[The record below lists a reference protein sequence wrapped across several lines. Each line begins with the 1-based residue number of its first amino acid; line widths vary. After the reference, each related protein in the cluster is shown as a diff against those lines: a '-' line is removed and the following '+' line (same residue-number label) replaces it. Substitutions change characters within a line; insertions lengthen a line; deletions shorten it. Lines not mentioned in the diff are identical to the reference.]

1 MWIHRHQNWPNFSW
15 DRAALASK
23 LADIRYRQGRLLG
36 RMESLGFEPKRE
48 ASLSTLTND
57 VVKSSAI
64 EGENLNPK
72 EVRSSIARRLGI
84 DIAGLIP
91 ASRDVEGIVEMMLD
105 ATQQFSKPL
114 TENRLFDWHAALF
127 PIGRSG
133 MHKITVG
140 GWRMIDAD
148 PMQVVSGPIGK
159 EKVHFEAP
167 NADRLEKEME
177 EFLAWF
183 ANQDDTDPVVRAGIA
198 HLWFV
203 TIHPF
208 EDGNGRIARAI
219 GDMALARADGTPD
232 RFYSLSSQIETD
244 RKQYYDHLENQ
255 QRATPD
261 ITKWL
266 SWFLDCLGR
275 AISNAET
282 TLGNIFF
289 KAQLWNTINQK
300 PVNDR
305 QRLMINRMLEDD
317 FKGFMNTSK
326 YAKLAKCSNDT
337 ALRDIQELKE
347 RGVFIQNPGGGRSTS
362 YRLPDRQDSKKNLV
376 FTTHG
381 GLNCLKRTN

>member
-1 MWIHRHQNWPNFSW
+1 MWIHEHQNWLNFIW
-15 DRAALASK
+15 DAKALASK
-23 LADIRYRQGRLLG
+23 LADIRHRQGRLLG
-36 RMESLGFEPKRE
+36 RMESLGFELKRE

-64 EGENLNPK
+64 EGENLNPE

-114 TENRLFDWHAALF
+114 TKDRLFDWHAALF
-127 PIGRSG
+127 PTGRSD

-140 GWRMIDAD
+140 GWRTIDAG

-167 NADRLEKEME
+167 SAERLEKEMQA
-177 EFLAWF
+177 FLTWF
-183 ANQDDTDPVVRAGIA
+183 GNGNDIDPVIKAGIA
-198 HLWFV
+198 HFWFV

-219 GDMALARADGTPD
+219 SDMALARADGMQD
-232 RFYSLSSQIETD
+232 RFYSLSSQIEAE
-244 RKQYYDHLENQ
+244 RKVYYDQLEKQ

-261 ITKWL
+261 ITDWL

-275 AISNAET
+275 AIGNAET
-282 TLGNIFF
+282 TLGNVFF
-289 KAQLWNTINQK
+289 KAQLWDTINQK

-305 QRLMINRMLEDD
+305 QRLIINRMLEDD
-317 FKGFMNTSK
+317 FEGYMNTSK

-347 RGVFIQNPGGGRSTS
+347 RGILIQNTGGGRSTS
-362 YRLPDRQDSKKNLV
+362 YRLPD
-376 FTTHG
+376 
-381 GLNCLKRTN
+381 

>member
-1 MWIHRHQNWPNFSW
+1 MWVHEHQNWPNFTW
-15 DRAALASK
+15 DMESLASK
-23 LADIRYRQGRLLG
+23 LANIRHRQGRLLG
-36 RMESLGFEPKRE
+36 RMEGLDFELKCE

-64 EGENLNPK
+64 EGENLNPE

-114 TENRLFDWHAALF
+114 TKDRLFDWHAALF
-127 PIGRSG
+127 PTGRSG

-140 GWRMIDAD
+140 GWRTIDAGL
-148 PMQVVSGPIGK
+148 MQVVSGPIGK
-159 EKVHFEAP
+159 EKIHFEAP
-167 NADRLEKEME
+167 DADRLEKEMQA
-177 EFLAWF
+177 FLKWF
-183 ANQDDTDPVVRAGIA
+183 GNGDDIDPVIKAGIA

-219 GDMALARADGTPD
+219 GDMALARADGTQD
-232 RFYSLSSQIETD
+232 RFYSLSSQIEAE
-244 RKQYYDHLENQ
+244 RKHYYAQLEKQ

-261 ITKWL
+261 ITDWL

-282 TLGNIFF
+282 TLGNVLF
-289 KAQLWNTINQK
+289 KAQFWDTINQK

-305 QRLMINRMLEDD
+305 QRLIINRMLEDD
-317 FKGFMNTSK
+317 FEDFMNTSK

-347 RGVFIQNPGGGRSTS
+347 RGIFIKNPGGGRSTS
-362 YRLPDRQDSKKNLV
+362 YRLPDRKE
-376 FTTHG
+376 T
-381 GLNCLKRTN
+381 

>member
-1 MWIHRHQNWPNFSW
+1 MWVHEHQNWPNFTW
-15 DRAALASK
+15 DVGSFASK
-23 LADIRYRQGRLLG
+23 LADIRHRQGRLLG
-36 RMESLGFEPKRE
+36 RMEGLGFELKCE

-64 EGENLNPK
+64 EGEKLNPE

-91 ASRDVEGIVEMMLD
+91 ANRDVEGNVEMMLN

-114 TENRLFDWHAALF
+114 TKDRLFDWHAALF
-127 PIGRSG
+127 PTGRSG

-140 GWRMIDAD
+140 GWRTIDAG

-159 EKVHFEAP
+159 EKVHFVAP
-167 NADRLEKEME
+167 DADRLEKEMHA
-177 EFLAWF
+177 FLKWF
-183 ANQDDTDPVVRAGIA
+183 GNGEYIDPVIKAGIA
-198 HLWFV
+198 HFWFV

-219 GDMALARADGTPD
+219 GDIALARADGTQD
-232 RFYSLSSQIETD
+232 RFYSLSSQIEAE
-244 RKQYYDHLENQ
+244 RKHYYAQLEKQ

-261 ITKWL
+261 ITDWL

-282 TLGNIFF
+282 TLGNVLF
-289 KAQLWNTINQK
+289 KAQLWDTINQK
-300 PVNDR
+300 HVNDR
-305 QRLMINRMLEDD
+305 QRLIINRMLEDD
-317 FKGFMNTSK
+317 CEGFMNTSK
-326 YAKLAKCSNDT
+326 YAKLVKCSNDT

-347 RGVFIQNPGGGRSTS
+347 RGIFIQNPGGGRSTS
-362 YRLPDRQDSKKNLV
+362 YRLPGREE
-376 FTTHG
+376 T
-381 GLNCLKRTN
+381 

>member
-1 MWIHRHQNWPNFSW
+1 MWIHEHQNWPDFTW
-15 DRAALASK
+15 DAETLASK
-23 LADIRYRQGRLLG
+23 LADIRHRQGRLLG
-36 RMESLGFEPKRE
+36 RMGALGFELKRE
-48 ASLSTLTND
+48 ASLGMLTND

-64 EGENLNPK
+64 EGENLNPE

-114 TENRLFDWHAALF
+114 TKDRLFGWHAALF
-127 PIGRSG
+127 PTGRSG

-140 GWRMIDAD
+140 AWRTVETG
-148 PMQVVSGPIGK
+148 PMQVISGPVGK

-167 NADRLEKEME
+167 TAERLEREME
-177 EFLAWF
+177 AFLVWLAGE
-183 ANQDDTDPVVRAGIA
+183 DDTDPVMRAGIA

-208 EDGNGRIARAI
+208 EDGNGRIARAV
-219 GDMALARADGTPD
+219 GDMALARADGMSD
-232 RFYSLSSQIETD
+232 RFYSLSSQIEAE
-244 RKQYYDHLENQ
+244 RKQYYDQLESQ
-255 QRATPD
+255 QRATSD
-261 ITKWL
+261 ITEWL

-282 TLGNIFF
+282 TLGNVLF
-289 KAQLWNTINQK
+289 KAQLWEMINQK
-300 PVNDR
+300 SVNDR
-305 QRLMINRMLEDD
+305 QRFIINCMLEDD
-317 FKGFMNTSK
+317 FEGFMNTSK

-347 RGVFIQNPGGGRSTS
+347 RGILIQNPGGGRSTS
-362 YRLPDRQDSKKNLV
+362 YRLP
-376 FTTHG
+376 G
-381 GLNCLKRTN
+381 GEA